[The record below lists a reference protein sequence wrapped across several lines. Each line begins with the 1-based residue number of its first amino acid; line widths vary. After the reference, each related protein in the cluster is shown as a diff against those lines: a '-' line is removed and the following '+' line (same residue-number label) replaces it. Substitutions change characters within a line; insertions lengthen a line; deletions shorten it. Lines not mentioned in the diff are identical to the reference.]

1 MSHAFSTRLGRGAAL
16 LSLAAA
22 AGLVAPAINATPIEV
37 TPGATVGVPLY
48 QPGVPP
54 TATVADGKC
63 FFFDPTSCTFS
74 VSADMVGAVQAKGG
88 LVTAVGTTNLN
99 PYGAGLATFV
109 FYFGG
114 PDAASIGIASFEWTG
129 FSTYLTSVEACT
141 PILPVG
147 TCVPGSAGSVS
158 RSTDGATL
166 KYTGLSVG
174 SATPAQ
180 IPGFVTDAYA
190 IYTNAKLSDVFD
202 PPNIVVTFN
211 NQQQLTFSG
220 FALTPPSSLPE
231 PGTLVL
237 LGLGLAGL
245 GLSRRRRH

>member
-1 MSHAFSTRLGRGAAL
+1 MSHASSTRLGRGAAL

-22 AGLVAPAINATPIEV
+22 AG
-37 TPGATVGVPLY
+37 
-48 QPGVPP
+48 
-54 TATVADGKC
+54 
-63 FFFDPTSCTFS
+63 
-74 VSADMVGAVQAKGG
+74 MVGAVQAKGG

-114 PDAASIGIASFEWTG
+114 PTAASIEITSVAWTG
-129 FSTYLTSVEACT
+129 FSTYLTAVEACT

-166 KYTGLSVG
+166 KYSGLSVG

-190 IYTNAKLSDVFD
+190 IYTNAKLLDVFD

-220 FALTPPSSLPE
+220 FALTPPSSVPE

-237 LGLGLAGL
+237 LSLGLLGLGFA
-245 GLSRRRRH
+245 RRKA